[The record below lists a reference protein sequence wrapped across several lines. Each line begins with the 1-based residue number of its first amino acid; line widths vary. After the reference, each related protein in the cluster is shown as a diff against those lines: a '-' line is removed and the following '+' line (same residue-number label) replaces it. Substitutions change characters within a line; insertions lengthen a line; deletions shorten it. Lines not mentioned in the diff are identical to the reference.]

1 MKRTFTLLFSFLLL
15 ASAGYA
21 LQNRLTISS
30 NNNSGIRVLIDGRT
44 YQLDKSRNNG
54 EISLTDLRPGSRNIR
69 IYAHKNN
76 GRTWPGNINT
86 DRNMQLIYNGN
97 LYIRDGVDVDVSIN
111 RFGKVFVDEQNINRG
126 YENDDRYDSRNDDR
140 YDDRYDNR
148 DWNRN
153 MRAMSDRSFLQLKQ
167 NLGRERFEDARMN
180 MVTSA
185 ISNNN
190 YVSSQQVKELLG
202 LFSFEANKLT
212 VAKYCYQF
220 ATDRQNYYSVADA
233 LNHSN
238 SKNELMRYI
247 QQQK

>member
-44 YQLDKSRNNG
+44 YQLDKNRNNG
-54 EISLTDLRPGSRNIR
+54 EITLTDLRPGSRNIR
-69 IYAHKNN
+69 IYAQKNN

-86 DRNMQLIYNGN
+86 DRNMQMIYNSN

-111 RFGKVFVDEQNINRG
+111 RFGKVFVDEQNLSRG
-126 YENDDRYDSRNDDR
+126 YENDDRYGSRDDNR
-140 YDDRYDNR
+140 YDDR

-153 MRAMSDRSFLQLKQ
+153 MRAMSDLSFLQLKQ
-167 NLGRERFEDARMN
+167 NLDRERFEDTKLN
-180 MVTSA
+180 MINTA

-202 LFSFEANKLT
+202 QFSFEANKLT

-220 ATDRQNYYSVADA
+220 VTDRQNYYSVADA
-233 LNHSN
+233 LNHST

>member
-1 MKRTFTLLFSFLLL
+1 MKRTFTLLFSFVLL

-30 NNNSGIRVLIDGRT
+30 NNNFGIRVLIDGRT
-44 YQLDKSRNNG
+44 YQLDKNRNAG
-54 EISLTDLRPGSRNIR
+54 EISLTDMRPGSRNIR
-69 IYAHKNN
+69 IYVQKNN
-76 GRTWPGNINT
+76 GRTWQGNNNM
-86 DRNMQLIYNGN
+86 DRDMQLIYNGN
-97 LYIRDGVDVDVSIN
+97 LYIRDGVDVDININ
-111 RFGKVFVDEQNINRG
+111 RFGKVFVDEQTMNRG
-126 YENDDRYDSRNDDR
+126 YENNDHYDRNDDP
-140 YDDRYDNR
+140 YEDR

-153 MRAMSDRSFLQLKQ
+153 ARAMSDRSFLQLKQ
-167 NLGRERFEDARMN
+167 TLGRERFEDARLN
-180 MVTSA
+180 MITTT

-190 YVSSQQVKELLG
+190 YVSSWQVKELLG
-202 LFSFEANKLT
+202 QFSFEANKLT

-220 ATDRQNYYSVADA
+220 VTDRQNYYVVADA